1 MFLSIALNMT
11 SYTTQGSETRKLTIE
26 GGIVLKKTF
35 RLAICSIASPLRF
48 VLGTGDISLAFQLP
62 AWGRQRRLE
71 QLLRNNEP
79 RRSERNQPVIVLF
92 MPKRLV

>member
-35 RLAICSIASPLRF
+35 RLAF
-48 VLGTGDISLAFQLP
+48 VRLHLHLGLYWVQEIYHWHSNFQLG
-62 AWGRQRRLE
+62 ADKEGW
-71 QLLRNNEP
+71 NNC
-79 RRSERNQPVIVLF
+79 
-92 MPKRLV
+92 